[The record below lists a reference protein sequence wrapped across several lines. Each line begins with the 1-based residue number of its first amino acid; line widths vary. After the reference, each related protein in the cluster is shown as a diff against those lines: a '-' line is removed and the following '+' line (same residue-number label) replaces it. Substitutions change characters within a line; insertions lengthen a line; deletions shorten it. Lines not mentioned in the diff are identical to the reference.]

1 MLAQGRAGFLTGSL
15 MPFDWQDVHSRYRV
29 AVFGSGGGIGSAFV
43 DALAARP
50 GVAKILAY
58 SRSDTAS
65 SSDKVVA
72 RRVDITSDVS
82 LEAAA
87 AAVDEPL
94 DVVIVAT
101 GTLHSDTY
109 GPERRISEVTADAML
124 EVYRINTVAPALI
137 AKHFLPCLT
146 RDRRSV
152 FAALSARVG
161 SIGDNRLGGWTS
173 YRASKAALNMVLKTF
188 AIEHGRRRK
197 QSIVVGLHP
206 GTVDTGLSKPFS
218 GNVPDDKLFTPAQS
232 ANYLLDVI
240 DGLEPEDSGGVFAWD
255 GQRIEF

>member
-1 MLAQGRAGFLTGSL
+1 

-43 DALAARP
+43 DELAKRP
-50 GVAKILAY
+50 GVAEILAY
-58 SRSDTAS
+58 SRVGTAPAS
-65 SSDKVVA
+65 ARVVS
-72 RRVDITSDVS
+72 RQVDILSDAA

-87 AAVDEPL
+87 EAVGEPL
-94 DVVIVAT
+94 DIVIVAT

-109 GPERRISEVTADAML
+109 GPERRISEVTAEAML
-124 EVYRINTVAPALI
+124 EVYRVNTVAPALI
-137 AKHFLPCLT
+137 AKHFLPRLV

-161 SIGDNRLGGWTS
+161 STSDNRLGGWTS

-197 QSIVVGLHP
+197 QAIVVGLHP

-218 GNVPDDKLFTPAQS
+218 GNVPDGKLFTPAQS

-240 DGLEPEDSGGVFAWD
+240 DGLEPEDSGSLFAWD
-255 GQRIEF
+255 GKRIEF